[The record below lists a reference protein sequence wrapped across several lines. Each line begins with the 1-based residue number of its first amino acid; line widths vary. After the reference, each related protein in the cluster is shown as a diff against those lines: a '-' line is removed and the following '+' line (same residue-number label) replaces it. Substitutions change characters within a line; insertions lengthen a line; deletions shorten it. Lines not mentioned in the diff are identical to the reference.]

1 MTNNPLILPKS
12 FYLRDDVVA
21 IAQELLGKTLVTSF
35 DGELKRAKI
44 VETEAY
50 CGRDDRACHAFNGLR
65 TKRTETMYREGGCA
79 YVYLCYGIHHLFNV
93 VTNVKD
99 VADAVLIRG
108 VEPLS
113 DNFSNSN
120 GPSKLTKALGITIIH
135 DSLILDHNPIW
146 IEQGADVSARDI
158 TAAKRIGVDYADEDA
173 KRLWRFYLEGN
184 PWVSKVESK
193 PY

>member
-1 MTNNPLILPKS
+1 MTNNPLILPNS
-12 FYLRDDVVA
+12 FYLRDDVET
-21 IAQELLGKTLVTSF
+21 IARELLGKTLVTSF
-35 DGELKRAKI
+35 DGGLKRAKI

-50 CGRDDRACHAFNGLR
+50 CGRDDRACHAYNGLR
-65 TKRTETMYREGGCA
+65 TKRTETMYHEGGCA

-113 DNFSNSN
+113 DNFNNSN
-120 GPSKLTKALGITIIH
+120 GPGKLTKALGITKNH
-135 DSLILDHNPIW
+135 DGLILDHNPIW
-146 IEQGADVSARDI
+146 IEHGADVSARDI
-158 TAAKRIGVDYADEDA
+158 TAAKRIGVDYAGEDA